1 MTPSR
6 SRPWFLVPAA
16 FALLAVA
23 ALPAPA
29 REALPPAPQVIALIA
44 PDAGGP
50 PAQAA
55 GPPLDGVAAPRTLD
69 TAAAAVAP
77 SRPSVPDRLLGV
89 LRDPNV
95 AYVLLLLGVYG
106 LVFELANPGT
116 VLPGTLGAVSL
127 VLALYAFALLPV
139 NWAGLAL
146 IGLGLGLMI
155 AEAFT
160 PSFGALG
167 LGGIATFVIGSVILI
182 DSDTPGGAVAL
193 PLIAGFAV
201 ASAVLL
207 ALVVGLAV
215 KAHRRPVVTGGEQL
229 LGARGTAV
237 SGFPGAGAV
246 HLHGEVWSARCPQP
260 LSPGTAIRV
269 LARDGLT
276 LVVEPLSDHRIGSPN
291 RITESDH
298 RIGSPNRITESDQ

>member
-1 MTPSR
+1 MIPSR
-6 SRPWFLVPAA
+6 SRRWFLVPAA

-23 ALPAPA
+23 ALPAFA
-29 REALPPAPQVIALIA
+29 GEALPPDTQVIALIA
-44 PDAGGP
+44 PDPGSP
-50 PAQAA
+50 VAQAA
-55 GPPLDGVAAPRTLD
+55 RPPLDDAAAPRALD
-69 TAAAAVAP
+69 PAAAAQP
-77 SRPSVPDRLLGV
+77 RPSVPDRLLGV

-167 LGGIATFVIGSVILI
+167 LGGIVTFVIGSVILI
-182 DSDTPGGAVAL
+182 DSEAPGGAVSL

-201 ASAVLL
+201 TSAVLL
-207 ALVVGLAV
+207 ALVAGLAV
-215 KAHRRPVVTGGEQL
+215 RAHRRPVVTGGEQL
-229 LGARGTAV
+229 IGARGTAV
-237 SGFPGAGAV
+237 AGFPGAGTV
-246 HLHGEVWSARCPQP
+246 HLHGEVWGARCPQP
-260 LSPGTAIRV
+260 LAPGAAIRV

-276 LVVEPLSDHRIGSPN
+276 LVVEPLSDP
-291 RITESDH
+291 
-298 RIGSPNRITESDQ
+298 

>member
-6 SRPWFLVPAA
+6 SRRWFLVPAVL
-16 FALLAVA
+16 ALLTVA
-23 ALPAPA
+23 ALPAFA
-29 REALPPAPQVIALIA
+29 GEAPPPDTPVIALIA
-44 PDAGGP
+44 RDPGSLA
-50 PAQAA
+50 AQAA
-55 GPPLDGVAAPRTLD
+55 RPPLDDAAAPRALD
-69 TAAAAVAP
+69 TAAAAQP
-77 SRPSVPDRLLGV
+77 RPSVPDRLLGV

-106 LVFELANPGT
+106 LVLELANPGT

-167 LGGIATFVIGSVILI
+167 LGGIVTFVIGSVILI
-182 DSDTPGGAVAL
+182 DSEAPGGAVSL

-207 ALVVGLAV
+207 ALVAGLAV
-215 KAHRRPVVTGGEQL
+215 RTHRRPVVTGGEQL
-229 LGARGTAV
+229 IGASGTAV
-237 SGFPGAGAV
+237 AGFPGAGTV
-246 HLHGEVWSARCPQP
+246 HLHGEVWGARCPEP
-260 LSPGTAIRV
+260 IPPGAAIRV

-276 LVVEPLSDHRIGSPN
+276 LVVEPLGTVHQ
-291 RITESDH
+291 EVEQVH
-298 RIGSPNRITESDQ
+298 

>member
-1 MTPSR
+1 MTHSR
-6 SRPWFLVPAA
+6 CRPWFLASAA

-23 ALPAPA
+23 ALSAFAGEAP
-29 REALPPAPQVIALIA
+29 PPAPQVIALIA
-44 PDAGGP
+44 PDPGSPA
-50 PAQAA
+50 AQAA
-55 GPPLDGVAAPRTLD
+55 GPPLDSA
-69 TAAAAVAP
+69 AAAAVQPGP
-77 SRPSVPDRLLGV
+77 SLPDRLLGV

-182 DSDTPGGAVAL
+182 DSEAPGGAVSL

-207 ALVVGLAV
+207 ALVAGLAV
-215 KAHRRPVVTGGEQL
+215 RTRRRPVVTGGEQL
-229 LGARGTAV
+229 IGAQGTAV
-237 SGFPGAGAV
+237 AGFPGAGTV
-246 HLHGEVWSARCPQP
+246 HLHGEVWGARCPQ
-260 LSPGTAIRV
+260 LILPGAAIRV

-276 LVVEPLSDHRIGSPN
+276 LVVEPLSQ
-291 RITESDH
+291 E
-298 RIGSPNRITESDQ
+298 DQSNLK

>member
-1 MTPSR
+1 MTPLR
-6 SRPWFLVPAA
+6 SRRWFLVPVALT
-16 FALLAVA
+16 LLAVA
-23 ALPAPA
+23 ALPAFA
-29 REALPPAPQVIALIA
+29 GKAPPPDTQVIALIA
-44 PDAGGP
+44 PDPGS
-50 PAQAA
+50 PAAQAAA
-55 GPPLDGVAAPRTLD
+55 GPPLDS
-69 TAAAAVAP
+69 AAAAAAQP
-77 SRPSVPDRLLGV
+77 RPSVPDRLLGV

-167 LGGIATFVIGSVILI
+167 LGGILTFVIGSVILI
-182 DSDTPGGAVAL
+182 DSEAPGGAVSL

-207 ALVVGLAV
+207 ALVAGLAV
-215 KAHRRPVVTGGEQL
+215 RTHRRPVVTGGEQL
-229 LGARGTAV
+229 IGAGGTAV
-237 SGFPGAGAV
+237 AGFPGAGTV
-246 HLHGEVWSARCPQP
+246 HLHGEVWGARCPQP
-260 LSPGTAIRV
+260 IPPGAAIRV

-276 LVVEPLSDHRIGSPN
+276 LVVEPLSQEEQSN
-291 RITESDH
+291 RK
-298 RIGSPNRITESDQ
+298 